1 MSSPELQA
9 FVDDLET
16 ALLEHLDAETDRVKS
31 ERDFLLAVYN
41 GRTDGATIEDASTE
55 FTMRYLT
62 GMFNGYALIEKDVSA
77 PSS

>member
-1 MSSPELQA
+1 MSSPELQT
-9 FVDDLET
+9 FVGELET

-41 GRTDGATIEDASTE
+41 GRTDGATTEDASTG
-55 FTMRYLT
+55 FVMRYLT
-62 GMFNGYALIEKDVSA
+62 GMFNGYVLVERDVSA